1 MLRSIALG
9 DGEGLAELRLPERFT
24 GDLAAGYLLHPALL
38 DLATG
43 WAMELIPG
51 YEPTHLWVPVSY
63 RSVRVHGPLPAE
75 IRSWVR
81 IGADSRADGPIA
93 TFDVTLCDADGR
105 GPRRD
110 RGLRD
115 PPARH
120 GTGFGPMRPPTA
132 ARGRVRRA
140 SAGDQPLSPAEER
153 LAHNLSQG
161 IRPPEGADAFARAL
175 ALGEPQVVV
184 SSLDLDAL
192 IAQAAESGGRRAEG
206 RPGVR
211 APRPRHAPT
220 SSRAT
225 TSSGCSPAS
234 GRSCSA
240 SARSASR
247 TASSTSAA
255 TR

>member
-1 MLRSIALG
+1 
-9 DGEGLAELRLPERFT
+9 
-24 GDLAAGYLLHPALL
+24 
-38 DLATG
+38 
-43 WAMELIPG
+43 
-51 YEPTHLWVPVSY
+51 
-63 RSVRVHGPLPAE
+63 
-75 IRSWVR
+75 
-81 IGADSRADGPIA
+81 
-93 TFDVTLCDADGR
+93 
-105 GPRRD
+105 
-110 RGLRD
+110 
-115 PPARH
+115 
-120 GTGFGPMRPPTA
+120 MRPPTA
-132 ARGRVRRA
+132 GEVEFVA
-140 SAGDQPLSPAEER
+140 SAGDQPLSPTEER

-184 SSLDLDAL
+184 SSLDLDTL
-192 IAQAAESGGRRAEG
+192 IAQAAESAAAAPKAGQAFE
-206 RPGVR
+206 RPDLDT
-211 APRPRHAPT
+211 PT